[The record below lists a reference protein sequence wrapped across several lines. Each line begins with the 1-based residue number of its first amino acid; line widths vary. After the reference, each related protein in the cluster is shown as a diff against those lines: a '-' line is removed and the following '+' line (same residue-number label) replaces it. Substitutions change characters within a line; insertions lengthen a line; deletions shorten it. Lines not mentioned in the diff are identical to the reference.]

1 MRPAREILRDLAAC
15 FQFPTQDARLAALV
29 EEAREFERVADGM
42 TSPPPEG
49 CEFTLSVRPDG
60 LDRVRLQVHGADLRL
75 SNDEATII
83 GRELTRLGGR
93 SR

>member
-42 TSPPPEG
+42 TSPPPEPWFNSPPRVLPVTQLISFG
-49 CEFTLSVRPDG
+49 SAQRPLSSV
-60 LDRVRLQVHGADLRL
+60 
-75 SNDEATII
+75 
-83 GRELTRLGGR
+83 
-93 SR
+93 

>member
-15 FQFPTQDARLAALV
+15 FRFPTQDARLAALV
-29 EEAREFERVADGM
+29 EEAREFQRTADGM

-49 CEFTLSVRPDG
+49 AEFTLAVRPEG
-60 LDRVRLQVHGADLRL
+60 PDRVRVQVHGADLSL
-75 SNDEATII
+75 LNDEATMI

-93 SR
+93 NR